1 MGEAVM
7 NWDIVAAA
15 AASITAVVLSV
26 LFYFGTRDGF
36 NKRR

>member
-1 MGEAVM
+1 MGQALM
-7 NWDIVAAA
+7 NWDILAAVAC
-15 AASITAVVLSV
+15 SIIAVVLSV